1 MIVDHRTYT
10 LHPGKLKEYV
20 ERYEREGRAIQT
32 RHLGQPVGWYTSM
45 DIGPLNQVV
54 HLWGYES
61 LEDRVKRRAAMM
73 ADPEW
78 LAFVAKQAPLI
89 QHQENKIL
97 APAVFAPA
105 RQG

>member
-10 LHPGKLKEYV
+10 LHPGKMKEYV
-20 ERYEREGRAIQT
+20 ERYEREGVAVQT

-45 DIGPLNQVV
+45 DIGALNQVV

-61 LEDRVKRRAAMM
+61 LEDRVRRRAAMA

-78 LAFVAKQAPLI
+78 QAYLVKQTPLI

-97 APAVFAPA
+97 APAVFPA
-105 RQG
+105 VR

>member
-20 ERYEREGRAIQT
+20 ERYEREGKAIQT

-45 DIGPLNQVV
+45 DIGELNQVV
-54 HLWGYES
+54 HLWGYDS
-61 LEDRVKRRAAMM
+61 LEDRAKRRAAMS

-78 LAFVAKQAPLI
+78 LAFVAKQMSLV
-89 QHQENKIL
+89 QRQENKIL
-97 APAVFAPA
+97 SPAVFPA
-105 RQG
+105 KQG